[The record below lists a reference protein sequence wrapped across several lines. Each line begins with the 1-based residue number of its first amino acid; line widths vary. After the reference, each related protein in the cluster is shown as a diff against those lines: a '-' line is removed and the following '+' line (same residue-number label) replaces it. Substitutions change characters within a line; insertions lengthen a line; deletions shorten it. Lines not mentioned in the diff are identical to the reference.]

1 MHMKGSDRELNQ
13 QLAIL
18 GARQGDP
25 ESPASGTL
33 YARRRRLQ
41 AELDQANLEQSGEGG
56 PEGASAGGTALEAR
70 VRHSRPI
77 DTIDRELRRVEQEIG
92 AVQREIDSISR
103 IMARQ
108 KSQSRG

>member
-1 MHMKGSDRELNQ
+1 MKGSDRELNQ

-41 AELDQANLEQSGEGG
+41 AELEQANLEQAGD
-56 PEGASAGGTALEAR
+56 AGGKESSSGGVALAERA
-70 VRHSRPI
+70 RHSRPV

-103 IMARQ
+103 IMARR
-108 KSQSRG
+108 KKAEARR

>member
-1 MHMKGSDRELNQ
+1 MKGSDRELHQ

-41 AELDQANLEQSGEGG
+41 AELDQANLEQSGDSGAEGS
-56 PEGASAGGTALEAR
+56 PKGGTALEAR

-77 DTIDRELRRVEQEIG
+77 DAIDRELRRVEQEIG

>member
-1 MHMKGSDRELNQ
+1 MKGSDRELHQ

-25 ESPASGTL
+25 DCPASGTL

-41 AELDQANLEQSGEGG
+41 AELDQANLEQSGELSGEGSSRGG
-56 PEGASAGGTALEAR
+56 LAVEAPT
-70 VRHSRPI
+70 RHSRPI
-77 DTIDRELRRVEQEIG
+77 DAIDRELRRVEQEIG

-103 IMARQ
+103 IVARH
-108 KSQSRG
+108 KADARK

>member
-1 MHMKGSDRELNQ
+1 MKGSDRELHQ

-25 ESPASGTL
+25 ECPASGTL
-33 YARRRRLQ
+33 FARRRRLQ
-41 AELDQANLEQSGEGG
+41 AELDQANLEQSGDSS
-56 PEGASAGGTALEAR
+56 GADSSPRGGTALEAR
-70 VRHSRPI
+70 VRHSRPL

-103 IMARQ
+103 IMARHKAQ
-108 KSQSRG
+108 ARD

>member
-1 MHMKGSDRELNQ
+1 MKGSDRELHQ

-25 ESPASGTL
+25 ECPASGTL
-33 YARRRRLQ
+33 FARRRRLQ
-41 AELDQANLEQSGEGG
+41 AELDQANLEQSGES
-56 PEGASAGGTALEAR
+56 GAESSPRGGTALEAR

-108 KSQSRG
+108 KAQARD

>member
-1 MHMKGSDRELNQ
+1 MKGSDRELNQ

-41 AELDQANLEQSGEGG
+41 AELDQANLEQSGDGG
-56 PEGASAGGTALEAR
+56 LEGASVGGTALEAR

>member
-1 MHMKGSDRELNQ
+1 MKGSDRELHQ

-41 AELDQANLEQSGEGG
+41 AELEQANLEQAGEANGKDL
-56 PEGASAGGTALEAR
+56 PTGAVALEAR
-70 VRHSRPI
+70 TRHSRPI

-92 AVQREIDSISR
+92 AVQRQIDSISR
-103 IMARQ
+103 IVARH
-108 KSQSRG
+108 KKAEARR